1 MTEYIIEVGKIQFY
15 AFCPYE
21 PEGYIANTII
31 TIDMYDKDGYVTE
44 FMEFED
50 EVRILEKETRK
61 VIFDSRSEEWESF
74 R

>member
-15 AFCPYE
+15 LFSSYFE
-21 PEGYIANTII
+21 PEGYIVDTVI
-31 TIDMYDKDGYVTE
+31 TVDLSGGGEIT
-44 FMEFED
+44 MEFED

-61 VIFDSRSEEWESF
+61 VIFNSEDEIWESY